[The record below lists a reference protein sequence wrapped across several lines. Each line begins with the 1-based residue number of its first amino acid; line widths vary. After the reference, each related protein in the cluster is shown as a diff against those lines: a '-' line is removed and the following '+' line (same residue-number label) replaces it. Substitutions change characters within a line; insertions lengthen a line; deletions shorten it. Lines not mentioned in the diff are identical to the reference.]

1 MSSSETNT
9 NEKQLNETNFDET
22 ITKDNDTTP
31 KSSLPKDDKALK
43 RLKRKVK
50 EYFKEEEKTFKP
62 FFKIS
67 LVSDNNEE
75 ENTRPSPNEK
85 SLDTI
90 KIMRQQETV
99 SKLDAILSTTL
110 AAKKIG
116 LPVDTS
122 KDDELL
128 NTAQSDTSQTKKK
141 NINQKIEKPLKLK
154 GHIKEENLS
163 KSLEGIKVVT
173 HTLTQS
179 ALEDMPASKLEDL
192 NDTQNEEELAKIILE
207 KTGRKVKP
215 SSKKSDKSLKQ
226 FKKEQS
232 NN

>member
-31 KSSLPKDDKALK
+31 KSSLPKDNKALK

-75 ENTRPSPNEK
+75 EITYPTQKEK

-110 AAKKIG
+110 ATKKIG

-128 NTAQSDTSQTKKK
+128 NTAQSNTYQTKKK

-179 ALEDMPASKLEDL
+179 ALEDMPASELEDIKE
-192 NDTQNEEELAKIILE
+192 TQSEEELAKIILE

-215 SSKKSDKSLKQ
+215 SSKNSEKSLKQ
-226 FKKEQS
+226 FKKE
-232 NN
+232 

>member
-154 GHIKEENLS
+154 GHINEENLS

-226 FKKEQS
+226 FKKE
-232 NN
+232 